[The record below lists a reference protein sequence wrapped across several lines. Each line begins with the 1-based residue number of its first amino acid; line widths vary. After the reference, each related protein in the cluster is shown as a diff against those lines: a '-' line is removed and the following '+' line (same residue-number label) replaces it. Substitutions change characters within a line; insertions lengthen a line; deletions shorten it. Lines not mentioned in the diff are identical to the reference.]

1 MFLGLVGGVETTSA
15 LSRFSAFLEDFAEI
29 IGWATD
35 FFFFFLISGT
45 SLESLT

>member
-1 MFLGLVGGVETTSA
+1 MFLGLVGGVDRRVRLVGLA
-15 LSRFSAFLEDFAEI
+15 PFLEDFAEI

-35 FFFFFLISGT
+35 FFFFLIFGT